1 MTEREHL
8 IALQEID
15 TAIDQLRNRI
25 DRLPERLAVDEATS
39 ALADLRRER
48 ETADLERIEA
58 EEAMARIEADS
69 AEIDAHRTRLQAQMK
84 TIISPREA
92 EALQKEMEVLAAR
105 RDELD
110 DRGLEFLDVIGGAE
124 ERSAAATA
132 AEPEA
137 QAALD
142 AASAQLTSVVRGL
155 EAEVSGLVAQRE
167 STVSDTPA
175 GTVARYEALRRT
187 HGGLAVARLV
197 GAQCT
202 GCHLELSRAEAE
214 TVRHVPLDELPDC
227 PSCGRVLL
235 P

>member
-25 DRLPERLAVDEATS
+25 DRLPERVAVEEATS
-39 ALADLRRER
+39 ALTQMRLQRDAADLQRV
-48 ETADLERIEA
+48 EA
-58 EEAMARIEADS
+58 EEAMMRIEADS
-69 AEIDAHRTRLQAQMK
+69 TEIDAHRARLQAQMK

-92 EALQKEMEVLAAR
+92 EALQKEMDVLAAR
-105 RDELD
+105 RDDLD
-110 DRGLEFLDVIGGAE
+110 DRGLEFLEVIGEAE
-124 ERSAAATA
+124 ERSAAAAA
-132 AEPEA
+132 AEPEL
-137 QAALD
+137 QATLDGAADVLD
-142 AASAQLTSVVRGL
+142 AVVTRL
-155 EAEVSGLVAQRE
+155 RAEIADLSTQRE
-167 STVSDTPA
+167 TTVAETPS
-175 GTVARYEALRRT
+175 GTVARYESMRRT

-214 TVRHVPLDELPDC
+214 TVRHVPIDELPDC
-227 PSCGRVLL
+227 PSCGRVLR

>member
-8 IALQEID
+8 IVLQEID

-25 DRLPERLAVDEATS
+25 DRLSERVALDEATA
-39 ALADLRRER
+39 ALSELRRAR
-48 ETADLERIEA
+48 DAADLERVEA
-58 EEAMARIEADS
+58 EEAMTRIETHS
-69 AEIDAHRTRLQAQMK
+69 AEIDAHQSRLQAQMK

-92 EALQKEMEVLAAR
+92 EALQKEMGVLAAR

-110 DRGLEFLDVIGGAE
+110 DRGLEFLDVIGAAE

-132 AEPEA
+132 AEPDV
-137 QAALD
+137 QAAVD
-142 AASAQLTSVVRGL
+142 AASAVLATVVNDLQAEIAGL
-155 EAEVSGLVAQRE
+155 AARRE
-167 STVSDTPA
+167 STVADTPA
-175 GTVARYEALRRT
+175 GTVSRYESMRRT

-214 TVRHVPLDELPDC
+214 TVRHVPVDELPDC

>member
-25 DRLPERLAVDEATS
+25 DRLPERLAVDEAAS
-39 ALADLRRER
+39 VLGELRRTRDAADTER
-48 ETADLERIEA
+48 VEA
-58 EEAMARIEADS
+58 EEAMAAVEADS
-69 AEIDAHRTRLQAQMK
+69 AEIDSHRARLQAQMK

-110 DRGLEFLDVIGGAE
+110 DRGLDLLDVIGAAE
-124 ERSAAATA
+124 NRSAEATA
-132 AEPEA
+132 AEPAA

-142 AASAQLTSVVRGL
+142 SATAALDAAVQEL
-155 EAEVSGLVAQRE
+155 EAEVSSLVTQRA
-167 STVSDTPA
+167 STVADTPA
-175 GTVARYEALRRT
+175 TTVTRYDALRRT
-187 HGGLAVARLV
+187 HGGVAVARLV

-214 TVRHVPLDELPDC
+214 SVRHVPVDELPDC

>member
-25 DRLPERLAVDEATS
+25 DRLPERLVLDEATA
-39 ALADLRRER
+39 ALTVLRRAR
-48 ETADLERIEA
+48 DTADQERVEA
-58 EEAMARIEADS
+58 EDAMTRIEADS

-92 EALQKEMEVLAAR
+92 EALQKEMDVLAAR

-110 DRGLEFLDVIGGAE
+110 DRGLEFLEMIGAAE
-124 ERSAAATA
+124 ERSAAATG

-137 QAALD
+137 QAAVD
-142 AASAQLTSVVRGL
+142 AAAGALAAVVGDLQAQIAVLT
-155 EAEVSGLVAQRE
+155 AQRE
-167 STVSDTPA
+167 STVAETPA
-175 GTVARYEALRRT
+175 GTVSRYESMRRT

-197 GAQCT
+197 GPQCT

-214 TVRHVPLDELPDC
+214 TVRHVPADELPDC

>member
-15 TAIDQLRNRI
+15 TAIDQLRIRI
-25 DRLPERLAVDEATS
+25 DRLPERLAVHEAAS
-39 ALADLRRER
+39 ALAELRRER

-58 EEAMARIEADS
+58 EEAMTRIEADS

-110 DRGLEFLDVIGGAE
+110 DRGLEFLDVIGAAE
-124 ERSAAATA
+124 QRSATATA
-132 AEPEA
+132 AEPDA
-137 QAALD
+137 QATLD
-142 AASAQLTSVVRGL
+142 AASAVLASVVEEL
-155 EAEVSGLVAQRE
+155 EGEVAVLVAQRE
-167 STVSDTPA
+167 STVGETPTA
-175 GTVARYEALRRT
+175 TVTRYDALRRT
-187 HGGLAVARLV
+187 HGGLAVARLI

-214 TVRHVPLDELPDC
+214 TVRHVPLDGLPDC

>member
-25 DRLPERLAVDEATS
+25 DRLPERVALDEATAALTELRS
-39 ALADLRRER
+39 ARDTADRER
-48 ETADLERIEA
+48 VEA
-58 EEAMARIEADS
+58 EDAMTRIEADS
-69 AEIDAHRTRLQAQMK
+69 AEIDAHRSRLQAQMK

-92 EALQKEMEVLAAR
+92 EALQKEMDVLAAR

-110 DRGLEFLDVIGGAE
+110 DRGLEFLEAIGGAE

-132 AEPEA
+132 AEPDL
-137 QAALD
+137 QAAVD
-142 AASAQLTSVVRGL
+142 AATSALDVVVGDLQAEIAGLTARRDTTA
-155 EAEVSGLVAQRE
+155 AETPAA
-167 STVSDTPA
+167 TVS
-175 GTVARYEALRRT
+175 RYEAMRRT

-214 TVRHVPLDELPDC
+214 TVRHVPVDELPDC

>member
-8 IALQEID
+8 IVLQEID

-25 DRLPERLAVDEATS
+25 DRLPERVALDEATT
-39 ALADLRRER
+39 AVTAVRQGRD
-48 ETADLERIEA
+48 TADQDRIDAER
-58 EEAMARIEADS
+58 AMTQIEADS

-92 EALQKEMEVLAAR
+92 EALQKEMDVLAAR

-110 DRGLEFLDVIGGAE
+110 DRGLEFLEAIGAAE
-124 ERSAAATA
+124 ERAAAATA
-132 AEPEA
+132 AEPELQATVDAA
-137 QAALD
+137 QATLAAVVSELETEVAALT
-142 AASAQLTSVVRGL
+142 ARRSTT
-155 EAEVSGLVAQRE
+155 VA
-167 STVSDTPA
+167 DTPA
-175 GTVARYEALRRT
+175 GTVSRYESMRRT

-214 TVRHVPLDELPDC
+214 TVRHVPDEELPDC

>member
-8 IALQEID
+8 IVLQEID

-25 DRLPERLAVDEATS
+25 DRLPERLALDAAS
-39 ALADLRRER
+39 AALADLRRAR
-48 ETADLERIEA
+48 DAADLERVEA
-58 EEAMARIEADS
+58 EEAMTRIETDS
-69 AEIDAHRTRLQAQMK
+69 AEIDAHRARLQAQMK

-92 EALQKEMEVLAAR
+92 EALQKEMDVLAAR

-110 DRGLEFLDVIGGAE
+110 DRGLEFLDAIGDAE
-124 ERSAAATA
+124 QRSAAAVAT
-132 AEPEA
+132 EPEA
-137 QAALD
+137 QATLD
-142 AASAQLTSVVRGL
+142 TAAGVLA
-155 EAEVSGLVAQRE
+155 GLVSELQSEIGTLTARRE
-167 STVSDTPA
+167 LTVAETPT
-175 GTVARYEALRRT
+175 GTVTRYESMRRT

-214 TVRHVPLDELPDC
+214 TVRHVPVDELPDC